1 MLQAEEVIPMEQ
13 FSEPGS
19 SSARTLAPR
28 MSRKEFASFVLGHSK
43 AIEEEPLLSSACGT
57 VYVSEGEEESP
68 RLSRGECKEREY
80 PGPHTVTHPSQGLKG
95 GSKKRIQCTPAASH
109 ETSIVVLAEESKDMP
124 TAVSHPSMS
133 FVQGQAWAKENP
145 IMSSKKALIQA
156 KLIQAMA
163 KFKNKKAELDF
174 GRLTKAEERA
184 TGGIRFSVYKGYAK
198 AAGGWPFFLGLVLC
212 HLLGEAAKVGSS
224 FWLTAW
230 TNNSYEQTVTFYM
243 AIFFGFSVL
252 QTFLFGGATVAGAQG
267 SVRASRHLH
276 ESMLR
281 RVFRTTMGWLAS
293 TPGKCVIE
301 LV

>member
-1 MLQAEEVIPMEQ
+1 M
-13 FSEPGS
+13 S
-19 SSARTLAPR
+19 SL
-28 MSRKEFASFVLGHSK
+28 
-43 AIEEEPLLSSACGT
+43 
-57 VYVSEGEEESP
+57 
-68 RLSRGECKEREY
+68 RGN
-80 PGPHTVTHPSQGLKG
+80 
-95 GSKKRIQCTPAASH
+95 
-109 ETSIVVLAEESKDMP
+109 
-124 TAVSHPSMS
+124 
-133 FVQGQAWAKENP
+133 AWAKKGP
-145 IMSSKKALIQA
+145 TGGAIAGTAKRALIQA

-184 TGGIRFSVYKGYAK
+184 TGGIRFSVYKRYAK

-230 TNNSYEQTVTFYM
+230 TNNSYEQTVNFYM